1 MRFPLSLA
9 VAVAMHGVLFGV
21 AGAVLAHRAS
31 APLAPATVELEVEV
45 VAPKPDPIAEALPAA
60 PVPPV
65 RATPATLRRSRSS
78 APRREVAPVDDTVA
92 TEPSEVAEPVA
103 PIGPAV
109 SAPPAPGPPVLA
121 RPYAASSAASSAAP
135 SVEKIVSATPR
146 YRVNP
151 PPDYPLPCRHR
162 HEEGTVLVDVV
173 VRQSGLPSTISLH
186 QSSGHPLLDRAALE
200 AVRGWSFEPARAAGV
215 PVASS
220 VVVPVRFSLSEQQ

>member
-31 APLAPATVELEVEV
+31 APPAPATVELEVEV

-65 RATPATLRRSRSS
+65 RAVPATLRRSRSS

-92 TEPSEVAEPVA
+92 TEPSEVAEAVA
-103 PIGPAV
+103 PSAPAVAAPPTLVPAPAAGPAV
-109 SAPPAPGPPVLA
+109 LA
-121 RPYAASSAASSAAP
+121 RSSPAL
-135 SVEKIVSATPR
+135 SVGRLVSATPR

-173 VRQSGLPSTISLH
+173 VQPSGLPSTISLH